1 VVSTRNE
8 PYATPK
14 PFGVFIKVLSTVI
27 PVAKPSILMVNG
39 PSPVVN
45 AYPVA
50 LKYTLVPATV
60 G

>member
-1 VVSTRNE
+1 MSTVNE

-14 PFGVFIKVLSTVI
+14 PFGLFINVDSTVT
-27 PVAKPSILMVNG
+27 PVAEPSIVMVNG

-50 LKYTLVPATV
+50 LK
-60 G
+60 